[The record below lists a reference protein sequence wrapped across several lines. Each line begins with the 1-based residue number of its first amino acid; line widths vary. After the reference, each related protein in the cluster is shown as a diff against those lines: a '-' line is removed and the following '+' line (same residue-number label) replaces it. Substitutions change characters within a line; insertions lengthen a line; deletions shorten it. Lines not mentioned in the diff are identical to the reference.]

1 MAPSR
6 VYEPRRAADSILY
19 QVVRDHYE
27 TFRSSAD
34 AWRDGAGLPRFIDEE
49 FRGFLSCGWLAGG
62 FARFRCDGCG
72 LDRLVPFSC
81 KGRAVCPSCGGRR
94 MAARAAHLVD
104 RVFPVVPVRQ
114 WVLTVPH
121 RLRYVVAWDHGL
133 CRAVVGVFM
142 RTVLGWLRRRAR
154 AEGVADG
161 RSGAV
166 AVIQRFGAA
175 LNVNVHTHALVV
187 DGVFA
192 EDGSGRLQFHPV
204 LPPSEADMDQV
215 LATIERRV
223 HRLLERRRV
232 TGDGHEP
239 DPFVE
244 TTPVLAGLTA
254 ASIEGRSATGPRPG
268 AQVRRCGGWGEAG
281 PQSTRRSACH
291 AASGGFDLDA
301 AVVVPARDR
310 ARLERVCRYSLRP
323 PIAHDRL
330 QWTADG
336 DLLLAL
342 RHRWS
347 DGTTHLRF
355 HPLELLERL
364 ASLTPRPRINL
375 VLYFGVL
382 AAHASWRS
390 RLAVP
395 AGNEPVS
402 PTAETRPADPSSAT
416 TAHPAPRA
424 LNYLWAQLMRRSFPL
439 QLGAAAAVA
448 TTLVVAAV
456 AGWIVYRDK
465 RIQQLRQETLPRIVA
480 MQKKTDFAAAY
491 RLLRTV
497 EPELVGD
504 PEFEKTRAEV
514 LVEASVRTSP
524 PGADVYVKGYGEIA
538 EEWLYLGRTPLVD
551 MRAPFGYYRWRVQK
565 DGYATVEG
573 AGTLGLNNITIALQ
587 PERTLP
593 AGMVYVPGS
602 TVRVEQTRVEL
613 PPFYFDR
620 YEVTNREYKRFID
633 AGGYRTRDYWTGP
646 FVRDGRE
653 LSWEDA
659 LRDMRD
665 ATGHPGPSTWRL
677 GTYPQGQD
685 DLPVQGVSWYEAAA
699 FARYAGKR
707 LPTVHHWRRAAAADS
722 LYSDVIEHSNFGT
735 KGPAA
740 VGAYAGI
747 GGYGTFDLAG
757 NVKEW
762 TSNAVGDKRYIL
774 GGAWNEPSYQYSATD
789 ALEPFDRAA
798 GNGFRGMTPLAGTT
812 LDAALDRP
820 LPSVVRDYTDERPV
834 ADSVFRIYRSLYA
847 YDRSD
852 LEAVVESSDDSPEHW
867 RVERVS
873 YAAAYRGERIPA
885 LLFLPK
891 SAAPP
896 YQTIVYFPAG
906 QNIQQF
912 HKWEINYLDFVLRSG
927 RAVLLPMYMGIYERR
942 LDPSIQGLHAVR
954 DVTIQRMKDLQRSVD
969 YVYARPD
976 LDESRLAF
984 FGVSL
989 GAALAPIAL
998 AIEPRFKAAVL
1009 WSGGFSSV
1017 ARLPEADQ
1025 INFAP
1030 RVRTPVLMMNGRD
1043 DFTYPVKASQEP
1055 MFSWLGTPHQDKRHL
1070 LHAGGHICP
1079 FEGNIKD
1086 TLDWLDRYLG
1096 AID

>member
-1 MAPSR
+1 MPHLDKALWLTLSPLLDRALDLDPPAREALLASTSEHAPAVAAELRRMLAEHDRVLSSR
-6 VYEPRRAADSILY
+6 FLEEPPDVGADLFPTLAGQEVGAYRLERALGVGGMGTVWLARRSDGRFEGSVAIKFLHLAVLDRRGQERFRREGTLLARLSHPHIARLLDAGVTSAGQPYLVLEYVDGVRIDQYAAARELDLDARLRLFLE
-19 QVVRDHYE
+19 V
-27 TFRSSAD
+27 AD
-34 AWRDGAGLPRFIDEE
+34 AVAHAHANLVVHRDL
-49 FRGFLSCGWLAGG
+49 
-62 FARFRCDGCG
+62 
-72 LDRLVPFSC
+72 
-81 KGRAVCPSCGGRR
+81 KPSNI
-94 MAARAAHLVD
+94 LVD
-104 RVFPVVPVRQ
+104 RDGGAKLLDF
-114 WVLTVPH
+114 
-121 RLRYVVAWDHGL
+121 
-133 CRAVVGVFM
+133 
-142 RTVLGWLRRRAR
+142 
-154 AEGVADG
+154 GVATLL
-161 RSGAV
+161 
-166 AVIQRFGAA
+166 AA
-175 LNVNVHTHALVV
+175 DA
-187 DGVFA
+187 
-192 EDGSGRLQFHPV
+192 
-204 LPPSEADMDQV
+204 
-215 LATIERRV
+215 
-223 HRLLERRRV
+223 
-232 TGDGHEP
+232 
-239 DPFVE
+239 
-244 TTPVLAGLTA
+244 
-254 ASIEGRSATGPRPG
+254 
-268 AQVRRCGGWGEAG
+268 
-281 PQSTRRSACH
+281 
-291 AASGGFDLDA
+291 DA
-301 AVVVPARDR
+301 APTRTGVALTPEYAAPEQISGEPVT
-310 ARLERVCRYSLRP
+310 
-323 PIAHDRL
+323 
-330 QWTADG
+330 TATDVYALG
-336 DLLLAL
+336 VLLFKLIVGRHPTAEPGMTEAAVLLAL
-342 RHRWS
+342 AERAAPRPS
-347 DGTTHLRF
+347 DVVAQLADSAESARLFAERRTT
-355 HPLELLERL
+355 PERL
-364 ASLTPRPRINL
+364 QRRCRGDLDVIVGTALKKDVGRRYQSVSAFADDVRRY
-375 VLYFGVL
+375 VCGDAVK
-382 AAHASWRS
+382 ARGDS
-390 RLAVP
+390 R
-395 AGNEPVS
+395 
-402 PTAETRPADPSSAT
+402 RY
-416 TAHPAPRA
+416 RA
-424 LNYLWAQLMRRSFPL
+424 RKFVAQHPL

-465 RIQQLRQETLPRIVA
+465 RIQQLRQETLPRIAA

-646 FVRDGRE
+646 FLRDGRE

-969 YVYARPD
+969 YIYARPD

-1055 MFSWLGTPHQDKRHL
+1055 MFRWLGTPHQDKRHL
-1070 LHAGGHICP
+1070 RHAGGHICP

-1096 AID
+1096 AIA